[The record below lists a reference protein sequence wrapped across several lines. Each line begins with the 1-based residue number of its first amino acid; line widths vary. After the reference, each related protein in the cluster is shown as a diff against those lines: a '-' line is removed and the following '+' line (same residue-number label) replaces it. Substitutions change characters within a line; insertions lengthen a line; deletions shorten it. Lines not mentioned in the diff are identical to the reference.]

1 MIHSQYTVFFSHCQN
16 SFQILPGMDG
26 QETVETQ
33 ALYIKEILNKPDVI
47 DNSEYPLF
55 LAVGKLKGRCPCVL
69 STN

>member
-1 MIHSQYTVFFSHCQN
+1 
-16 SFQILPGMDG
+16 MDG